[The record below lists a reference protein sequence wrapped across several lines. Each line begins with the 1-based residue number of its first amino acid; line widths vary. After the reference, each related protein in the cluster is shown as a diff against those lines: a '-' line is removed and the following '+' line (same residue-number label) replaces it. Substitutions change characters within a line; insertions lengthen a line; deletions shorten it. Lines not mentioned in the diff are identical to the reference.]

1 MSLSPRVSAL
11 ALLAALC
18 ATAPSAQQ
26 FQAGI
31 ENEVAVEGYNNE
43 PINSY
48 SATADFRLLGRGVG
62 MLSIQTDGGSFPCTA
77 FLVDATHLLTNHHCV
92 PGILDNPQ
100 AKATRIE
107 SVSFLAGYLELG
119 REDEAQRFEVNPVPV
134 ETSAELDYTVLEV
147 KGVPVDRFPPLPLS
161 ADLPEE
167 GTPFWIIGH
176 PLGKSQHISREG
188 CRAAR
193 PVMEPAPAPQTGD
206 RLRHTCD
213 TLGGNSGSPI
223 IDSSARQVIGLHNS
237 GDRNVGV
244 NFGIPM
250 ATILK
255 ASKVLKAAPP
265 AEKQPLP
272 MVAAVFPK
280 RVGVG
285 QEISVVADVPG
296 DCVPAI
302 IDISPTQNLTPIPLE
317 IFEKVPLSEIQARY
331 QVTVT
336 SNYKI
341 VVLEEDE
348 KGEHKLGALCSPAG
362 LTDPAQL
369 KDALRGVVGALAQG
383 KMDGKVEVAGGT
395 VTYAFTSYV
404 IE

>member
-1 MSLSPRVSAL
+1 MRVATIFPT
-11 ALLAALC
+11 LLLTATLGATPPAAQD
-18 ATAPSAQQ
+18 P
-26 FQAGI
+26 QAGV

-43 PINSY
+43 PINTY

-62 MLSIQTDGGSFPCTA
+62 LLSIQTDNGSFPCTA
-77 FLVDATHLLTNHHCV
+77 FMVDATHLLTNHHCV

-100 AKATRIE
+100 IKATRID
-107 SVSFLAGYLELG
+107 SVSFLAGYVEPG
-119 REDEAQRFEVNPVPV
+119 REDEAQRFEVTPVPV

-161 ADLPEE
+161 AELPTE

-193 PVMEPAPAPQTGD
+193 PPMEPAPAPQTGD

-223 IDSSARQVIGLHNS
+223 FDSSARQVVGLHNS
-237 GDRNVGV
+237 GDRNVGI

-255 ASKVLKAAPP
+255 TSKVLKAAPKG
-265 AEKQPLP
+265 EKQPLP
-272 MVAAVFPK
+272 LITTVFPR

-285 QEISVVADVPG
+285 QELSVVTDVPAG
-296 DCVPAI
+296 CTPAVV
-302 IDISPTQNLTPIPLE
+302 DISPTRNLTPIPLE
-317 IFEKVPLSEIQARY
+317 IFEKIELSEIQTRW

-341 VVLEEDE
+341 VVLPEDE
-348 KGEHKLGALCSPAG
+348 KGEHKLGALCSPSG
-362 LTDPAQL
+362 LTDAAQL
-369 KDALRGVVGALAQG
+369 KEALRGVVGALAEG
-383 KMDGKVEVAGGT
+383 RMDGKVEVAGGT
-395 VTYAFTSYV
+395 VTYAFTAYV